1 MSEENS
7 GILVG
12 EEGTTV
18 FVRVDGRGTHLNS
31 HLLKEYMLGCIDQT
45 DRDFQIDLAACVYM
59 DSTFLGMLAGL
70 GIKVRAR
77 SKKPIRIVNINERV
91 LGMLQGLGIDH
102 LFAIT
107 QSATTK
113 LDLTKLSGQE
123 ISKSAKSREM
133 LEAHERLVEV
143 DPSNQAK
150 FRDVITLLKEKVRRP
165 DPT

>member
-1 MSEENS
+1 MSEESS

-18 FVRVDGRGTHLNS
+18 FVRVEGRGTHLNS

-45 DRDFQIDLAACVYM
+45 NRNFQIDLATCVYM

-70 GIKVRAR
+70 GIKVQER
-77 SKKPIRIVNINERV
+77 SKKPIRIVNVNERV

-102 LFAIT
+102 LFAMSP
-107 QSATTK
+107 SATTK

-123 ISKSAKSREM
+123 ISKDAKSREM
-133 LEAHERLVEV
+133 LEAHERLVKV
-143 DPSNQAK
+143 APTNNAK
-150 FRDVITLLKEKVRRP
+150 FRDVIALLKEKVRRT
-165 DPT
+165 DPA